1 MKIADRNNEKMN
13 KYINKNLKCDDLMKK
28 NKKKIR

>member
-1 MKIADRNNEKMN
+1 MKIADRNNEKM
-13 KYINKNLKCDDLMKK
+13 KKHINKNKKFDDLMK

>member
-13 KYINKNLKCDDLMKK
+13 KYINKIFKCDDPMK
-28 NKKKIR
+28 NKKII